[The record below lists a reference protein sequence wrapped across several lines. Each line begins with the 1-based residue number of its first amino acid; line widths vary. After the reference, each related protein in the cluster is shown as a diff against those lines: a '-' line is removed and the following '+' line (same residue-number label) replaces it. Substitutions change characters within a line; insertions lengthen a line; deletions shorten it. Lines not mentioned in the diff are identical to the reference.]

1 MTGRGGERSGPSL
14 AWFVARRYLSSGRGR
29 GFLSLITIIA
39 VGGVAV
45 GVMALIVVIGVMS
58 GLQNDLQRKILG
70 ASPHGMVLE
79 VGQQVRM
86 EDWRSVLDT
95 VREDQ
100 AVTAAAP
107 FIYTEVGL
115 NAGDAGYSEGAV
127 LRALPG
133 DTAGLAVSRLGG
145 QMVAGDLPF
154 GETESG
160 RPGLVVGKRLADR
173 LGLFPGSSVA
183 VISVSDAELTPTGLV
198 PRMRRFEVTGIFE
211 TGLYQFDTK
220 FTYGSLE
227 DVQDFLGLGSAVTGV
242 EFNVEDPW
250 RADEVAE
257 RLSAELG
264 YPYQVDDWQ
273 SQNAS
278 LFSAL
283 KLEKFAMAVILLL
296 IVLVAAFNIVS
307 TLIMMVAD
315 KTREIGIL
323 RSMGL
328 TRSDVRRIFVLQ
340 GTVIGVIGTAIGAAA
355 GGALAWALDRY
366 RFVSL
371 PGDVYFVDHLP
382 VELTAPDL
390 ALILGASV
398 LISFLA
404 TLYPSKQAAEL
415 APVQAIRHE

>member
-95 VREDQ
+95 VRDDR

-133 DTAGLAVSRLGG
+133 DTAGLAVSRLDG
-145 QMVAGDLPF
+145 QMVAGELPF

-242 EFNVEDPW
+242 EFNVQDPW
-250 RADEVAE
+250 RADAVAE

-328 TRSDVRRIFVLQ
+328 TRNDVRRIFVLQ
-340 GTVIGVIGTAIGAAA
+340 GTVIGVIGTTIGAAA